1 MHHDLLHDPAKH
13 ETAPTTVTPRC
24 NAHATESSDVL
35 LRYVPV
41 TLQGKNSVIQTFAFL
56 DDGSSATF
64 VEHDLV
70 HELGLEG
77 QHRPLCLKWTGGTR
91 REEPDSMQ
99 VSLQVSALGGKT
111 FQISKAHTVASLAL
125 PAQSLCVTDLL
136 SRYDHLRGLPLT
148 SYDHV
153 RPRLLIGMDNC
164 HLGREQNVAEGRIG
178 EPIAAKT
185 RLGWIVYG
193 PGAVVPKTGW
203 RDRGKGVS
211 LEPVETSTV
220 SFSKPC
226 TEGPGWQEKNSKR
239 FLTVARGSA
248 GQFVKLGNTLIAD
261 ALIPRSRWPRGRV
274 LKVVVAKDRQVRRA
288 SVQTAQGV
296 LERPATKIAVLD
308 VQGKMYLPESKER
321 EGI

>member
-1 MHHDLLHDPAKH
+1 RTCAVCRTGCNSLESCRRFRHLNVHERWNVIRTENLCRKCLRQHSNVCHVKEPCGINGCGYMHHDLLHDPAKH

-24 NAHATESSDVL
+24 NARYGVM

-125 PAQSLCVTDLL
+125 PAQSL
-136 SRYDHLRGLPLT
+136 
-148 SYDHV
+148 
-153 RPRLLIGMDNC
+153 
-164 HLGREQNVAEGRIG
+164 
-178 EPIAAKT
+178 
-185 RLGWIVYG
+185 
-193 PGAVVPKTGW
+193 
-203 RDRGKGVS
+203 
-211 LEPVETSTV
+211 
-220 SFSKPC
+220 
-226 TEGPGWQEKNSKR
+226 
-239 FLTVARGSA
+239 
-248 GQFVKLGNTLIAD
+248 
-261 ALIPRSRWPRGRV
+261 
-274 LKVVVAKDRQVRRA
+274 
-288 SVQTAQGV
+288 
-296 LERPATKIAVLD
+296 
-308 VQGKMYLPESKER
+308 
-321 EGI
+321 